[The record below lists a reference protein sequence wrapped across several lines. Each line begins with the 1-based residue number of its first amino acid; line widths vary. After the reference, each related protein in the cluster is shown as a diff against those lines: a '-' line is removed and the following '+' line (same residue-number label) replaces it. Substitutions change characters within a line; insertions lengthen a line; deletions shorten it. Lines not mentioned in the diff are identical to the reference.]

1 MQPHGSQGLSYPSAF
16 SLLGTQVRMTADRM
30 NGIDEESLTESSSGE
45 DQWSAANT
53 FFGQHNLKM
62 KTAPPSIESQYSAK
76 TESSQV
82 HT

>member
-1 MQPHGSQGLSYPSAF
+1 MQQHGSQGLSYPSAF
-16 SLLGTQVRMTADRM
+16 SLQGTQVRMTADRM
-30 NGIDEESLTESSSGE
+30 NSEDEESLTESSSGE

-53 FFGQHNLKM
+53 FFGQHNRQR
-62 KTAPPSIESQYSAK
+62 KTAPTSRQSQYSAK